1 MCNQLQARIYFR
13 HNNEQLEKQIRQ
25 GKYPFLGLYASAL
38 TANHKQ
44 YIQNCL
50 RQMNNPIEAY
60 LNYLN
65 TKPALF
71 SIYLTAAV
79 LHGYGKNGQVA
90 VWQHLEAA
98 ISPDYQLSAVRRE
111 QLWKA
116 YRKACITLGLPV
128 LSRLSGNNYMINE
141 FLHQAGVPLAYVE
154 RLTQKMLRHTQAVGL
169 PEDDDPT
176 AIQLW
181 RSGLISRLNA
191 PIPQAVRNAIAEDDT
206 GFYARLFVQ
215 FYHAPDAD
223 AQTPLEQALSQA
235 LQQRSKENAKS
246 FSSPSIVWRDDLLG
260 VELPA
265 GEGVEW
271 QVCVGQQCFEHNG
284 LNEPRLVP
292 LLDCLV
298 SEILISRD
306 NKQQSYPIWTSL
318 QNNALLLFDRQGAF
332 VTGTDFSQKNLD
344 LSPDQYTVIS
354 RFEPDTE
361 DALCIDDEHELYQ
374 WSIDLAPGAV
384 FTLRRGPA
392 QLQLKADS
400 KPVLSWQGESYK
412 PARGAVFFAAKGL
425 QLQVQVPSEW
435 LQEDTQLVLHLTAT
449 TLGDT
454 QVITLNFQD
463 SPSVLLEL
471 ESYCQHWQ
479 AGFTRLLAELR
490 RQDSSRALA
499 RTAIYLWNGLQ
510 SIQQGQ
516 FSYTV
521 PPRNL
526 DNEQCDNIQQH
537 TSAISFKEAYN
548 RFFRLTFKL
557 SDNRSLKLTC
567 AVPGIFLYLETE
579 TVQGWQEKPLR
590 KGSTLAVGS
599 QRRDMLRIYSS
610 ESGVLSLGTLH
621 KTLDAR
627 RNSAMRLPLSSLDT
641 YLTPQQ
647 HTLEFRAENQQF
659 SEPLLKLITPQE
671 VMAFKAQ
678 YEAACYRIVFSL
690 HEEIE
695 KLTLNAI
702 NLLDGEQ
709 QTCELD
715 INDVSR
721 LQQQQPYAAWLS
733 TQTDEQHVQHHLAC
747 LLETWSSGAWLL
759 NIQIKHQGRW
769 KSLSNARQ
777 DTFAAVFLLREAGR
791 VGRTDEIAQQI
802 MPLDANQQLCIF
814 QRIHQALLPCYA
826 PEAWDQ
832 GIKDLL
838 LLWHRLINQL
848 DPNQG
853 HLVTPLAMLAAER
866 PPDTSP
872 DSWIPLRG
880 VAAWLP
886 MIYAQVSRD
895 YRSLHQHAALLPR
908 CLGLLSHFPQGLTAL
923 FQDGVFD
930 PIAAAG
936 FGNFVQMQTQ
946 GAEPVGFQLNH
957 YRTALEVQ
965 QVSERLRLLNQE
977 DWQPS
982 GGHYLGALH
991 YLYATQQLHEA
1002 YRQTLGGHDAD
1013 DPTGNHWRRGQAL
1026 HLAQQLRRYNIQ
1038 DFVQAVPAHWV
1049 MNGVPDSLG
1058 LLHHISTT
1066 QDEQEQENL
1075 EDFIHALS
1083 LLAQVCRWETRQ
1095 AGALEKFTKTCDA
1108 LLENQANTTRLAW
1121 TYLFFI
1127 GEAVFGF
1134 YLLLWEMAIMAEN

>member
-1 MCNQLQARIYFR
+1 MFNKKKTDIYFM
-13 HNNEQLEKQIRQ
+13 HTNEQLEKKIRQ
-25 GKYPFLGLYASAL
+25 GKYPFLGLYIAEL
-38 TANHKQ
+38 TEVHQQ
-44 YIQNCL
+44 YI
-50 RQMNNPIEAY
+50 RQYLYQANNPIQTS
-60 LNYLN
+60 LTSLQNR
-65 TKPALF
+65 PALF
-71 SIYLTAAV
+71 SVYLTASV
-79 LHGYGKNGQVA
+79 LHGYGEDGRAA

-98 ISPDYQLSAVRRE
+98 ISPDYQLSAQRRE

-116 YRKACITLGLPV
+116 YRKACLTLGLPV
-128 LSRLSGNNYMINE
+128 LSRLSGSNYMINE
-141 FLHQAGVPLAYVE
+141 FLHQAGVPLAYVD
-154 RLTQKMLRHTQAVGL
+154 RLTQKMLRYSQLVGL
-169 PEDDDPT
+169 PDDDDPN

-181 RSGLISRLNA
+181 CAGLNDKLNTL
-191 PIPQAVRNAIAEDDT
+191 PQAVRNAIADDDT
-206 GFYARLFVQ
+206 GFYARLFAQ
-215 FYHAPDAD
+215 FYRAPNVEAE
-223 AQTPLEQALSQA
+223 TPLEQAFSQV
-235 LQQRSKENAKS
+235 LQQQPPISERS
-246 FSSPSIVWRDDLLG
+246 FSTPLIVWRDEMLA

-265 GEGVEW
+265 GQGVDW
-271 QVCVGQQCFEHNG
+271 QICIGQQCIEQLG
-284 LNEPRLVP
+284 LSEPRLVHLP
-292 LLDCLV
+292 ECLV
-298 SEILISRD
+298 TDIQINRD
-306 NKQQSYPIWTSL
+306 GKQRSHTLWTSL
-318 QNNALLLFDRQGAF
+318 QNNALLLFNQQGGLVKAA
-332 VTGTDFSQKNLD
+332 DFSQDSVELEPGHY
-344 LSPDQYTVIS
+344 SVVS
-354 RFEPDTE
+354 RFEPETDDFICVDE
-361 DALCIDDEHELYQ
+361 DKALYQ
-374 WSIDLAPGAV
+374 WEIDLAPGEV
-384 FTLRRGPA
+384 LTLRRGPA
-392 QLQLKADS
+392 QLQLQPDR
-400 KPVLSWQGESYK
+400 KPVLSWQGDSYK
-412 PARGAVFFAAKGL
+412 PARGVVFFASQGL
-425 QLQVQVPSEW
+425 QLRIQIPSEW
-435 LQEDTQLVLHLTAT
+435 LEDNTQLVLHLAASS
-449 TLGDT
+449 LGDAQDIILNYQEDT
-454 QVITLNFQD
+454 RITLD
-463 SPSVLLEL
+463 LEA
-471 ESYCQHWQ
+471 YCQHWQ
-479 AGFTRLLAELR
+479 AGFSRVLAELR
-490 RQDSSRALA
+490 RQDSSRSLA
-499 RTAIYLWNGLQ
+499 RTGIYLWNGLQ
-510 SIQQGQ
+510 TIQQGY
-516 FSYTV
+516 FSYTT
-521 PPRNL
+521 PPSNL
-526 DNEQCDNIQQH
+526 DVEQSDNIQQQA
-537 TSAISFKEAYN
+537 TSITVKEAHN
-548 RFFRLTFKL
+548 RFFRLSFKL
-557 SDNRSLKLTC
+557 SEQRSIKLTC
-567 AVPGIFLYLETE
+567 AAPGIFLYLETE
-579 TVQGWQEKPLR
+579 TAQGWQEKPLR

-627 RNSAMRLPLSSLDT
+627 RNSAVRLPLSSLDT

-647 HTLEFRAENQQF
+647 HTLEFCAHDHQF
-659 SEPLLKLITPQE
+659 NEPLLKLITPQE

-678 YEAACYRIVFSL
+678 YEATCYRIVFSL

-695 KLTLNAI
+695 KLTLNAV

-709 QTCELD
+709 QTCELN
-715 INDVSR
+715 INDVSL
-721 LQQQQPYAAWLS
+721 LQQQQPYTAWLS
-733 TQTDEQHVQHHLAC
+733 TQTENQHVQHHLAC

-791 VGRTDEIAQQI
+791 VGRTDEITHPI
-802 MPLDANQQLCIF
+802 MLLDANEKVRIF
-814 QRIHQALLPCYA
+814 QRIHRALLPCYA

-838 LLWHRLINQL
+838 PLWHSLINQL
-848 DPNQG
+848 DPSHG

-886 MIYAQVSRD
+886 KIYAQASGD
-895 YRSLHQHAALLPR
+895 YRGLHQHAALLPR

-936 FGNFVQMQTQ
+936 FGNFVQMHQ
-946 GAEPVGFQLNH
+946 GLEPVGFQLNR
-957 YRTALEVQ
+957 YRTALEAQ

-982 GGHYLGALH
+982 SGHYLGALH

-1026 HLAQQLRRYNIQ
+1026 HLAQQLRRYKIQ

-1066 QDEQEQENL
+1066 QDEQEQENM

-1095 AGALEKFTKTCDA
+1095 VGGLEKFTKTCDA

-1134 YLLLWEMAIMAEN
+1134 YLLLWEMAIIAET